1 MTNASTAPIQESQT
15 DVLIIGAGPTGLMAA
30 TALKRAGVDVRIVDK
45 KCV

>member
-1 MTNASTAPIQESQT
+1 MTNASTAPIKESHI